1 MEPQNFSTTDD
12 GKAAAIVSYFS
23 IVGWLIAYFALYK
36 DKETELARYHLR
48 QTLLFAIVST
58 VLYILLS
65 IILVPIIIT
74 TGITFLG
81 YLLNVLWLAFFI
93 LWLIGLIGAI
103 QGQKKP
109 IPFIGDKAQS
119 VFSSI

>member
-1 MEPQNFSTTDD
+1 METPNFSAADD
-12 GKAAAIVSYFS
+12 GKAAAIVSYLS
-23 IVGWLIAYFALYK
+23 IIGWLIAYFALYK
-36 DKETELARYHLR
+36 DKETDLARYHLR

-65 IILVPIIIT
+65 IVLVPIIIT
-74 TGITFLG
+74 TGLVFLV
-81 YLLNVLWLAFFI
+81 YLLNVLWIALAI

-109 IPFIGDKAQS
+109 IPFIGEKAQS
-119 VFSSI
+119 MFSSI

>member
-1 MEPQNFSTTDD
+1 METQNFSSTDD
-12 GKAAAIVSYFS
+12 GKAAAIVSYFG
-23 IVGWLIAYFALYK
+23 IIGWLIAYFALYK
-36 DKETELARYHLR
+36 DKETELARYQLR

-65 IILVPIIIT
+65 IIVVPIIIT
-74 TGITFLG
+74 SGVVAFV
-81 YLLNVLWLAFFI
+81 YLINILWIALFI

-109 IPFIGDKAQS
+109 IPFIGEKAQS
-119 VFSSI
+119 MFSSI